1 MNKEKFNNIIKIYLD
16 NLNTNNL
23 ELETRFGTI
32 KQGKKISRLDHD
44 NVIQKLVSNSFTI
57 SEPNYYLRINS
68 NFVDPKTGVN
78 KISNIRS
85 EITGLNNISKYCK
98 TNSILSNDVVI
109 SDFVRKSYFR
119 INNDTIYPVNFDDF
133 NFRLSLNSENK
144 LSINNPIVKNIINN
158 WSDNTKIFR
167 YIKRHTLKHPDF
179 PFNIDVSIV
188 KESTKKG
195 NKLVPKYTIQD
206 SDVFN
211 SIEKYEIEIEVDN
224 RKVGLGTNYST
235 VELLGNSFRKMV
247 RLILSGLQETNYP
260 ISYTKQNQILNEYM
274 FLLWGDKYNPN
285 TRIKPKNFVGPS
297 SFTLQVNNITNINTN
312 TNIPNIRNN
321 YTVTDKADGLRKLLY
336 ISKDGSLYLIDTNMN
351 VQYTGCSSTNKNLF
365 NTLLD
370 GEHILHDKNKKFI
383 NLYASFDVYYVKGQ
397 DVRMFGFV
405 PDNNDNPNQ
414 FRLPILVNIVNNLN
428 LIGVNKNNPS
438 IRIEH
443 KNFYSYSET
452 SDIFSS
458 CKNILTKEADDL
470 FEYNTDGL
478 IFTPAKMGVG
488 SDRIGTTTKP
498 LKKTWEHSFKWKPP
512 EFNTIDFLISTRKN
526 QDNTEFIGN
535 IFNNGIDMSSD
546 NQIKQY
552 KTLILRVGFN
562 ERFHG
567 YINPC
572 KNIIDDDIP
581 EYRDIDNTQ
590 EYKPL
595 QFFPTNPS
603 DNDAGIC
610 NVMLTNLNNGKSV
623 MMTEEG
629 EIIDDNTI
637 VEFKYDLTKENLW
650 RWVPLRVRY
659 DKTADFRSG
668 GNNFGNAYHV
678 ANSNWHSIHNPI
690 TVDMI
695 TTGLNIP
702 DELGDDDVY
711 YNRVS
716 NTTNTRALRDFHN
729 LFVKK
734 KLITNVSRKNNTLI
748 DYAVGKGGDLPKW
761 IDSKLKFI
769 FGIDISKDN
778 IENRLDGACARYLN
792 YRKKFKEVPDAIFIN
807 GNSGLNI
814 RNTDAIY
821 TSKSK
826 EITNAIF
833 GKGAKDINVLG
844 KGIYKSY
851 GIGENGFNISS
862 IQFAIHYMFENNIT
876 LNNFIRNVS
885 ENTIVGGHFIGTS
898 YDGKLLFNKLKNKKQ
913 NESLMIQ
920 ENGNLLWKVTKKYD
934 QNTFNNNRSSV
945 GYAIDVYQE
954 SINKTIREYLV
965 NYSYLTR
972 IMEDYGFVKLT
983 HSEALKMGF
992 KSSSGNFRDLFNN
1005 MIHKINKE
1013 PELKNNYGEAMNMNN
1028 YEKQISFLNRYF
1040 IYKKVRNVDTMVVYQ
1055 NLTGN
1060 SNDIDVI
1067 ERDESIN
1074 TQNLVK
1080 ITIKKHK
1087 IKKLKKRIILK

>member
-1 MNKEKFNNIIKIYLD
+1 MNKENLNNIIKIYLD
-16 NLNTNNL
+16 NLNNNL

-32 KQGKKISRLDHD
+32 KNGKKLSYLDHD
-44 NVIQKLVSNSFTI
+44 NVIKFLKSNDFII
-57 SEPNYYLRINS
+57 SEPNYFLRINS
-68 NFVDPKTGVN
+68 SFIDPNTGIN
-78 KISNIRS
+78 KISNIRC
-85 EITGLNNISKYCK
+85 EINGLNNISKYCK
-98 TNSILSNDVVI
+98 TNSIFNNDNI
-109 SDFVRKSYFR
+109 FCDFVKKTYFKT
-119 INNDTIYPVNFDDF
+119 NTDTIYPINFNDF
-133 NFRLSLNSENK
+133 NFRISLNTENK
-144 LSINNPIVKNIINN
+144 LSNNNYITKNIIDN
-158 WSDNTKIFR
+158 WNDNTKIFR
-167 YIKRHTLKHPDF
+167 YIKRHTLKHIDY
-179 PFNIDVSIV
+179 PFNIDISVV
-188 KESTKKG
+188 KESNKKY
-195 NKLVPKYTIQD
+195 NKLIPSYTIQD
-206 SDVFN
+206 SGVFN

-224 RKVGLGTNYST
+224 TKVGLGTKYST
-235 VELLGNSFRKMV
+235 SELLGNSLRKV
-247 RLILSGLQETNYP
+247 IRLILSGLQETIYP
-260 ISYTKQNQILNEYM
+260 ISYSKQKQILNEYM
-274 FLLWGDKYNPN
+274 LLLWGDKFNPSN
-285 TRIKPKNFVGPS
+285 KIYPKNFVGPS
-297 SFTLQVNNITNINTN
+297 SYTLQINNISNIISNN
-312 TNIPNIRNN
+312 NIPNIRNN

-336 ISKDGSLYLIDTNMN
+336 ISIQGSIFLIDTNMN
-351 VQYTGCSSTNKNLF
+351 VQFTGCKTNNKNLF
-365 NTLLD
+365 NSLLD

-383 NLYASFDVYYVKGQ
+383 NLYACFDVYYINGN
-397 DVRMFGFV
+397 DVRMFGFI
-405 PDNNDNPNQ
+405 PDENDDPNN
-414 FRLPILVNIVNNLN
+414 FRLPILVNIVNSLN
-428 LIGVNKNNPS
+428 TIGINDNIS
-438 IRIEH
+438 IIRIEH

-452 SDIFSS
+452 SDIFES
-458 CKNILTKEADDL
+458 CRNILIKEKDGL

-488 SDRIGTTTKP
+488 SDKIGSTTKP
-498 LKKTWEHSFKWKPP
+498 IKKTWEHSFKWKPP
-512 EFNTIDFLISTRKN
+512 EFNTIDFLVSTKKN
-526 QDNTEFIGN
+526 QDNNEYIGN
-535 IFNNGIDMSSD
+535 LFKNGLQLSSD
-546 NQIKQY
+546 EQIKQY

-581 EYRDIDNTQ
+581 NFNEIDNNK

-603 DNDAGIC
+603 DNNAGIC
-610 NVMLTNLNNGKSV
+610 NIILTNLNSGNKV
-623 MMTEEG
+623 MLTEEG
-629 EIIDDNTI
+629 DVINDNTI
-637 VEFKYDLTKENLW
+637 VEFKYDITKDKLW
-650 RWVPLRVRY
+650 RWIPLRVRY

-690 TVDMI
+690 TIDMI
-695 TTGLNIP
+695 STGLNIP
-702 DELGDDDVY
+702 NELGDDDVY

-734 KLITNVSRKNNTLI
+734 KLISNISRKNNTLI

-792 YRKKFKEVPDAIFIN
+792 YKKKFKHVPDAIFIN
-807 GNSGLNI
+807 GNSSLNI
-814 RNTDAIY
+814 RNTEAIY

-833 GKGAKDINVLG
+833 GKGAKDINILG

-885 ENTIVGGHFIGTS
+885 ENTIVGGHFIGTC

-920 ENGNLLWKVTKKYD
+920 QNGNLLWKVTKKYD
-934 QNTFNNNRSSV
+934 QNTFNNDQSSV

-965 NYSYLTR
+965 NYSYLNR
-972 IMEDYGFVKLT
+972 IMENYGFVKLT
-983 HSEALKMGF
+983 PSESLKIGF
-992 KSSSGNFRDLFNN
+992 KSSTGNFSDLFTN
-1005 MIHKINKE
+1005 MVYKIKKD
-1013 PELKNNYGEAMNMNN
+1013 PELKNNYGQAINMNN

-1040 IYKKVRNVDTMVVYQ
+1040 IYKKVRNVDTKIVYQ
-1055 NLTGN
+1055 NLTEI
-1060 SNDIDVI
+1060 SNDINDI
-1067 ERDESIN
+1067 KNNISIN

-1087 IKKLKKRIILK
+1087 IKKLKKIILK

>member
-1 MNKEKFNNIIKIYLD
+1 MNKENLNNIIKIYLD
-16 NLNTNNL
+16 NLNNNL

-32 KQGKKISRLDHD
+32 KNGKKLSYLDHD
-44 NVIQKLVSNSFTI
+44 NVIKFLKSNDFII
-57 SEPNYYLRINS
+57 SEPNYFLRINS
-68 NFVDPKTGVN
+68 SFIDPNTGIN
-78 KISNIRS
+78 KISNIRC
-85 EITGLNNISKYCK
+85 EINGLNNISKYCK
-98 TNSILSNDVVI
+98 TNSIFNNDNI
-109 SDFVRKSYFR
+109 FCDFVKKTYFKT
-119 INNDTIYPVNFDDF
+119 NTDTIYPINFNDF
-133 NFRLSLNSENK
+133 NFRISLNTENK
-144 LSINNPIVKNIINN
+144 LSNNNYITKNIIDN
-158 WSDNTKIFR
+158 WNDNTKIFR
-167 YIKRHTLKHPDF
+167 YIKRHTLKHIDY
-179 PFNIDVSIV
+179 PFNIDISVV
-188 KESTKKG
+188 KESNKKY
-195 NKLVPKYTIQD
+195 NKLIPSYTIQD
-206 SDVFN
+206 SGVFN

-224 RKVGLGTNYST
+224 TKVGLGTKYST
-235 VELLGNSFRKMV
+235 SELLGNSLRKV
-247 RLILSGLQETNYP
+247 IRLILSGLQETIYP
-260 ISYTKQNQILNEYM
+260 ISYSKQKQILNEYM
-274 FLLWGDKYNPN
+274 LLLWGDKFNPSN
-285 TRIKPKNFVGPS
+285 KIYPKNFVGPS
-297 SFTLQVNNITNINTN
+297 SYTLQINNISNIISNN
-312 TNIPNIRNN
+312 NIPNIRNN

-336 ISKDGSLYLIDTNMN
+336 ISIQGSIFLIDTNMN
-351 VQYTGCSSTNKNLF
+351 VQFTGCKTNNKNLF
-365 NTLLD
+365 NSLLD

-383 NLYASFDVYYVKGQ
+383 NLYACFDVYYINGN
-397 DVRMFGFV
+397 DVRMFGFI
-405 PDNNDNPNQ
+405 PDENDDPNN
-414 FRLPILVNIVNNLN
+414 FRLPILVNIVNSLN
-428 LIGVNKNNPS
+428 TIGINDNIS
-438 IRIEH
+438 IIRIEH

-452 SDIFSS
+452 SDIFES
-458 CKNILTKEADDL
+458 CRNILIKEKDGL

-488 SDRIGTTTKP
+488 SDKIGSTTKP
-498 LKKTWEHSFKWKPP
+498 IKKTWEHSFKWKPP
-512 EFNTIDFLISTRKN
+512 EFNTIDFLVSTKKN
-526 QDNTEFIGN
+526 QDNNEYIGN
-535 IFNNGIDMSSD
+535 LFKNGLQLSSD
-546 NQIKQY
+546 EQIKQY

-581 EYRDIDNTQ
+581 NFNDIDNNK
-590 EYKPL
+590 EYKPI

-603 DNDAGIC
+603 DNNAGIC
-610 NVMLTNLNNGKSV
+610 NIILTNLNSGNKV
-623 MMTEEG
+623 MLTEEG
-629 EIIDDNTI
+629 DVINDNTI
-637 VEFKYDLTKENLW
+637 VEFKYDITKDKLW
-650 RWVPLRVRY
+650 RWIPLRVRY
-659 DKTADFRSG
+659 DKTADFKSG

-690 TVDMI
+690 TIDMI
-695 TTGLNIP
+695 STGLNIP
-702 DELGDDDVY
+702 NELGDDDVY

-734 KLITNVSRKNNTLI
+734 KLISNISRKNNTLI

-792 YRKKFKEVPDAIFIN
+792 YKKKFKHVPDAIFIN
-807 GNSGLNI
+807 GNSSLNI
-814 RNTDAIY
+814 RNTEAIY

-833 GKGAKDINVLG
+833 GKGAKDINILG

-885 ENTIVGGHFIGTS
+885 ENTIVGGHFIGTC

-920 ENGNLLWKVTKKYD
+920 QNGNLLWKVTKKYD
-934 QNTFNNNRSSV
+934 QNTFNNDQSSV

-965 NYSYLTR
+965 NYSYLNR
-972 IMEDYGFVKLT
+972 IMENYGFVKLT
-983 HSEALKMGF
+983 PSESLKIGF
-992 KSSSGNFRDLFNN
+992 KSSTGNFSDLFTN
-1005 MIHKINKE
+1005 MVYKIKKD
-1013 PELKNNYGEAMNMNN
+1013 PELKNNYGQAINMNN

-1040 IYKKVRNVDTMVVYQ
+1040 IYKKVRNVDTKIVYQ
-1055 NLTGN
+1055 NLTEI
-1060 SNDIDVI
+1060 SNDINDI
-1067 ERDESIN
+1067 KNNISIN

-1087 IKKLKKRIILK
+1087 IKKLKKIILK